1 VLCAK
6 VPDSNNRE
14 VRNMAEAAVRKERP
28 KHLNLMQIR
37 LPLPGFVSILHR
49 ISGVGLFL
57 SLGGLI
63 WLLGA
68 SLGSPEQLACMRAVL
83 GFSILGLPLVKLA
96 LLGLLWAYLHHFCA
110 GIRFLLLDMHIGIE
124 LASARM
130 SAMVVLAVS
139 LSLTLVIGVLT
150 W

>member
-1 VLCAK
+1 
-6 VPDSNNRE
+6 
-14 VRNMAEAAVRKERP
+14 MAEAIVKKERP

-49 ISGVGLFL
+49 VSGVGLFL
-57 SLGGLI
+57 SLAGLI

-68 SLGSPEQLACMRAVL
+68 SLGTSEQLECYRATMA
-83 GFSILGLPLVKLA
+83 FSVLGLPVVKLI

-124 LASARM
+124 LAPARASAV
-130 SAMVVLAVS
+130 AVLLVS
-139 LSLTLVIGVLT
+139 LSLTALLGVLT

>member
-1 VLCAK
+1 
-6 VPDSNNRE
+6 
-14 VRNMAEAAVRKERP
+14 MAEATVRKARP

-49 ISGVGLFL
+49 VSGAGLFL
-57 SLGGLI
+57 CLPVLI
-63 WLLGA
+63 ALFGA
-68 SLGSPEQLACMRAVL
+68 SLGTPEQLECYRATMAFTV
-83 GFSILGLPLVKLA
+83 LGLPVVKLL

-124 LASARM
+124 LAPARASAV
-130 SAMVVLAVS
+130 AVLLIS
-139 LSLTLVIGVLT
+139 LSLTAFLGVLT

>member
-1 VLCAK
+1 
-6 VPDSNNRE
+6 
-14 VRNMAEAAVRKERP
+14 MAEAIVKKERP

-49 ISGVGLFL
+49 VSGVGLFL
-57 SLGGLI
+57 SLAGLI

-68 SLGSPEQLACMRAVL
+68 SLGTSEQLECYRATMA
-83 GFSILGLPLVKLA
+83 FSVLGLPVVKLL

-124 LASARM
+124 LAPARASAV
-130 SAMVVLAVS
+130 AVLLVS
-139 LSLTLVIGVLT
+139 LSLTALLGVLT

>member
-1 VLCAK
+1 
-6 VPDSNNRE
+6 
-14 VRNMAEAAVRKERP
+14 MAEATVRKARP

-49 ISGVGLFL
+49 ISGIGLFL
-57 SLGGLI
+57 CLPVLI
-63 WLLGA
+63 ALFGA
-68 SLGSPEQLACMRAVL
+68 SLGTPEQLECYRQAMAFTL
-83 GFSILGLPLVKLA
+83 LGLPVVKLL

-124 LASARM
+124 LAPARA
-130 SAMVVLAVS
+130 SAMAVLVIS
-139 LSLTLVIGVLT
+139 LSLTAFLGVLT